1 MFDREQEEEQL
12 SLPLPDGVLT
22 QNIRVPLLVCVNK
35 SDLQSQVLR
44 EESTSKI
51 LVILYHLRSL
61 CIKCNSISKC
71 RWRFVDLYLDQEQ
84 LQHQC
89 ALLVHHPSH
98 LLVPFQ
104 VPLGTAQ
111 LRSHIHPSR
120 LRQAFTRQV
129 TPTLTKRFGG
139 QNRCLEVLQRRDPS
153 THPQEKRERRDNRR
167 RGF

>member
-61 CIKCNSISKC
+61 CIKCNNKSKY
-71 RWRFVDLYLDQEQ
+71 RWRFVDLYLDKEQ
-84 LQHQC
+84 LQHKR
-89 ALLVHHPSH
+89 AVLVHHSSH

-104 VPLGTAQ
+104 VPLRTTQ
-111 LRSHIHPSR
+111 LRSHIHPAW
-120 LRQAFTRQV
+120 LRQTITRQV
-129 TPTLTKRFGG
+129 YPTL
-139 QNRCLEVLQRRDPS
+139 PS
-153 THPQEKRERRDNRR
+153 DSVVKIDVSKSYNDVIPQPTLKKNVKEEIIV
-167 RGF
+167 